1 MCKRWREVAYQP
13 PYWRDLRPV
22 LRCRDLRAWSPALK
36 RGLYASVKARGYD
49 NLCLL
54 NANDADVFDFI
65 QNYPQGARDLV
76 TLSLRCCNLTDRGLE
91 ALLEFL
97 QSLQALEINGC
108 NEISEQGLW
117 SALQPRL
124 VSLTVTD
131 CINVADE
138 CICAITQLL
147 PALSEFNLQVSIERG

>member
-1 MCKRWREVAYQP
+1 M
-13 PYWRDLRPV
+13 
-22 LRCRDLRAWSPALK
+22 
-36 RGLYASVKARGYD
+36 
-49 NLCLL
+49 
-54 NANDADVFDFI
+54 
-65 QNYPQGARDLV
+65 
-76 TLSLRCCNLTDRGLE
+76 
-91 ALLEFL
+91 
-97 QSLQALEINGC
+97 QALEINGC

-147 PALSEFNLQVSIERG
+147 PALNEFNLQVRARDSGLKVAAGQSEGDRLHQCGG